1 MLWLIFL
8 LVSFLA
14 SMAGSICGIGG
25 GVIIKPALDAAGVL
39 SVSAISFLSGCTVLS
54 MSVISVGK
62 ALRRRDGTMD
72 LRIGSALAAGAAL
85 GGAIGKALFQ
95 YAYVI
100 CPNENQVGAI
110 QAAVLL
116 AVTLGTL
123 VYTLYKVRIHTL
135 HVTGV
140 VPAAGIG
147 LILGIMSSFL
157 GIGGGPINLVVL
169 HYFFSMETK
178 PAAACSLYVILFSQL
193 TSLLSTLVRG
203 AVPEVDLLLL
213 LLMVGGGVTGGLF
226 GSRLNRRISDEG
238 VNRLFVGLMAVII
251 GICVWNILRF
261 TM

>member
-1 MLWLIFL
+1 MLWLVFL

-25 GVIIKPALDAAGVL
+25 GVIIKPVLDAAGVL

-62 ALRRRDGTMD
+62 ALARRDRAMD

-85 GGAIGKALFQ
+85 GGVAGKALFQ
-95 YAYVI
+95 YAYLV
-100 CPNENQVGAI
+100 CPNENLVGAV
-110 QAAVLL
+110 QAGVLL
-116 AVTLGTL
+116 VITAGTL
-123 VYTLYKVRIHTL
+123 LYTLYKARIPTLRVRGLAPTAL
-135 HVTGV
+135 
-140 VPAAGIG
+140 IG
-147 LILGIMSSFL
+147 LALGVMSSFL

-193 TSLLSTLVRG
+193 TSLISTLAKG

-213 LLMVGGGVTGGLF
+213 VLMVGGGVAGGLA
-226 GSRLNRRISDEG
+226 GSRINRRISDRG
-238 VNRLFVGLMAVII
+238 VNRLFVLLMAVII
-251 GICVWNILRF
+251 GICVWNVVRF
-261 TM
+261 TA